1 LSTLPVAKTKTSPS
15 PAEQYDSVM
24 WFTSHVF
31 EKKKKTKIKEEDI
44 SEEFRQLSWSNQ
56 DLQVPKVRKKG

>member
-44 SEEFRQLSWSNQ
+44 SEEFRQLS
-56 DLQVPKVRKKG
+56 